1 MASGRSMKSRRPR
14 KIPAA
19 RAMRRWSCES
29 LRVLAIGRY
38 AAAADT
44 PRRSSA

>member
-1 MASGRSMKSRRPR
+1 MKSRSPM

-19 RAMRRWSCES
+19 RAMRRCSCES

-38 AAAADT
+38 AATNET